1 MQQKDFGVIQ
11 KVCSLKTSNFQPAF
25 PMFIPVHFT
34 CRMLMNF
41 WMKNWGVK
49 KEKII
54 IFLQTQHKRWQCF
67 LHRYISMITTIK
79 VFTCSYIKKV
89 SIYAFLIKL
98 LATTKQLIRRNSNC
112 CLKNEAIFHRVG
124 IEIGLTPPLP
134 LLSFAL

>member
-1 MQQKDFGVIQ
+1 
-11 KVCSLKTSNFQPAF
+11 
-25 PMFIPVHFT
+25 
-34 CRMLMNF
+34 MNF

-98 LATTKQLIRRNSNC
+98 LATTKQLIRRNSTC
-112 CLKNEAIFHRVG
+112 CLKDQAFFHRVS

-134 LLSFAL
+134 LFVSFVPPSPPFHNKPFIEKDSLEWRLNDNASAFVDLNIKANK